1 MNEAIVKILKEEKE
15 YSDLN
20 YFNMKI
26 ALDYKEKYLQNKEG
40 DMFLTVDSLIEVNN
54 LILGKNN
61 TKLRKLNVKPAGYGT
76 NLYFPWWCVESS
88 LYILLDEF
96 NKRRITNRD
105 ICNGFMEIHPFLDRN
120 GRTCK
125 LLFVNQIMQKEC
137 TPCCLIN

>member
-20 YFNMKI
+20 YFNMKT

-40 DMFLTVDSLIEVNN
+40 DMFLRVNSLIEVNN
-54 LILGKNN
+54 LILRKNN
-61 TKLRKLNVKPAGYGT
+61 TELRKINVKPAGYAT
-76 NLYFPWWCVESS
+76 NPNFPWWCAESS

-96 NKRRITNRD
+96 NERCTTTRGFCDR
-105 ICNGFMEIHPFLDRN
+105 FMEIHPFLDGN

-125 LLFVNQIMQKEC
+125 LLFVN
-137 TPCCLIN
+137 

>member
-20 YFNMKI
+20 YFNMKT

-40 DMFLTVDSLIEVNN
+40 DMFLRVNSLIEVNN
-54 LILGKNN
+54 LILRKNN
-61 TKLRKLNVKPAGYGT
+61 TELRKINVKPAGYAT
-76 NLYFPWWCVESS
+76 NPNCPWWCAESS

-96 NKRRITNRD
+96 NERCTTTRGFCDR
-105 ICNGFMEIHPFLDRN
+105 FMEIHPFLDGN

-125 LLFVNQIMQKEC
+125 LLFVN
-137 TPCCLIN
+137 